1 MNHIDRLPVLGLPL
15 GFGQQFSIDM
25 KRSRRKAVNLLFWS
39 VPMKLPRV
47 DFISLPQGTRLV
59 RLPSLQSYAL

>member
-1 MNHIDRLPVLGLPL
+1 MNCIDRLPVLGFPL
-15 GFGQQFSIDM
+15 GFGQQFSIDR

-47 DFISLPQGTRLV
+47 DCTSLSKGTRLV
-59 RLPSLQSYAL
+59 R